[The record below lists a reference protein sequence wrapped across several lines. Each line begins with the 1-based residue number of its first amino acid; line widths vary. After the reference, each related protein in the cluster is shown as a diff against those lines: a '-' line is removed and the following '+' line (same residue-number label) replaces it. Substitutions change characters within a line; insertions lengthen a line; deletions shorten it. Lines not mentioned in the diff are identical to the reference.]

1 MSFAHAVQ
9 PIRARNPLSRK
20 ATSVPF
26 CQPGEGC
33 SKVPQQFHSSINGRG
48 SHVVIVL
55 LQPCVI
61 IPPSLAASL
70 RELGSRIL
78 AEEVQF
84 PYFAEGRA
92 ELLNAESV
100 NDGVDR

>member
-1 MSFAHAVQ
+1 MLFSPFG
-9 PIRARNPLSRK
+9 LEMSRK

-48 SHVVIVL
+48 SHVVVVVL

-70 RELGSRIL
+70 REPGSRIL
-78 AEEVQF
+78 AEKVQF

-92 ELLNAESV
+92 ELLDAESV